1 MFERLGLSAIPG
13 APGEPEWGFLGRRS
27 VELGDT
33 AELQWVPKDCKKVK
47 DTTCR
52 IVDSKHF
59 GIYLQSH
66 LLPSSP
72 LSMAKSSSVESPSS
86 QILIPDLP
94 TSPDSRKP
102 ATVDNIPVQTEFLDT
117 TDTAVSK
124 EDTDHVPH
132 IIPIGSFDGL
142 PETISETSEE

>member
-1 MFERLGLSAIPG
+1 MFERLELGAVPG

-27 VELGDT
+27 VPLGGT
-33 AELQWVPKDCKKVK
+33 TELQWVPKGCKKAK

-52 IVDSKHF
+52 IVDSKLF

-86 QILIPDLP
+86 QELIPDLP
-94 TSPDSRKP
+94 TSPDPRKP
-102 ATVDNIPVQTEFLDT
+102 ATVDSPPVQTKSLD
-117 TDTAVSK
+117 TDTATSK
-124 EDTDHVPH
+124 EDTDHIPR

-142 PETISETSEE
+142 PETISEKSEE